1 MPYLPYLLRATVRRP
16 DKWIALSIYDK
27 GSPMALSPHYRRILE
42 QLASLPDTAKVPLP
56 VAALHEGVSVRT
68 IKRNYPLI
76 RISEHREGVSLGYLR
91 HRSKEATA

>member
-1 MPYLPYLLRATVRRP
+1 
-16 DKWIALSIYDK
+16 
-27 GSPMALSPHYRRILE
+27 MALSPHYRRILE

-76 RISEHREGVSLGYLR
+76 KLSEHREGVQLGYLR
-91 HRSKEATA
+91 RRKEATA

>member
-1 MPYLPYLLRATVRRP
+1 
-16 DKWIALSIYDK
+16 
-27 GSPMALSPHYRRILE
+27 MALSPHYRRILE